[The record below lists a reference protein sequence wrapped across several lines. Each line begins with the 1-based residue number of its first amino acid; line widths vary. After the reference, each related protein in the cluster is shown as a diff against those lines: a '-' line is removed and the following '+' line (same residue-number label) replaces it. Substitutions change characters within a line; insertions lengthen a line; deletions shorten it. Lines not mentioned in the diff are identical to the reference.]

1 MKGLGVKVQVRL
13 VQVRLV
19 QVRLVQV
26 RLERMR
32 LEQVQSKYLGQP
44 LFAARAGLRSQKSV
58 QMHEPV

>member
-1 MKGLGVKVQVRL
+1 MKGLGVK
-13 VQVRLV
+13 V